1 MLRRKAFTLVELL
14 VVIGILAVLIAILLP
29 ALSGAKRV
37 AQRVA
42 CAAQMRQVGQALHI
56 YANDHKGFLPLPALT
71 YQARPEDWVHWQPG
85 RDLNQSPMAK
95 YLARDFKILR
105 CPADTAERREL
116 RAYPFS
122 YGLNRMLCDSSWPFN
137 ITKVRQPTIV
147 ILLVDIAVPREG
159 GWWGWLYGGGRDW
172 NYAALRHWQNNE
184 MADVDYHKRMLI
196 GRSNVIFVDGHYE
209 YLERWWTTDAAHAD
223 PRWGRETSVPIV
235 FPPDW
240 KMGP

>member
-1 MLRRKAFTLVELL
+1 MSWIFNIRGTRSRTRPRRKAFTLVELL

-71 YQARPEDWVHWQPG
+71 YQARPEDWVHWQAG

-105 CPADTAERREL
+105 CPADTSARRPPHEDDPGE
-116 RAYPFS
+116 YPFS
-122 YGLNRMLCDSSWPFN
+122 YGLNSN
-137 ITKVRQPTIV
+137 IAGLP
-147 ILLVDIAVPREG
+147 
-159 GWWGWLYGGGRDW
+159 GRTY
-172 NYAALRHWQNNE
+172 N
-184 MADVDYHKRMLI
+184 MA
-196 GRSNVIFVDGHYE
+196 
-209 YLERWWTTDAAHAD
+209 
-223 PRWGRETSVPIV
+223 
-235 FPPDW
+235 
-240 KMGP
+240 